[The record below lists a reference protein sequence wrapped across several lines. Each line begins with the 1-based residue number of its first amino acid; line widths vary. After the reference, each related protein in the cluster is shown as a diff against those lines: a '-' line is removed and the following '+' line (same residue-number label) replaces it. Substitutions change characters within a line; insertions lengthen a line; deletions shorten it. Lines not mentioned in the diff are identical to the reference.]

1 MNLPNIIAVA
11 LALHFLASVIWI
23 GGMFFAYIAL
33 RPSAAQVLEPPLRL
47 QLWVQVLRR
56 FFIWV
61 WAAVIILPVTG
72 YWMVWK
78 NWGGFANT
86 SMDITIM
93 HIISW
98 IMFFIYTYVFFV
110 PYRRLSQAVA
120 EQDYPNAGK
129 ELAQI
134 RFLVATNLTLGLLIT
149 VVASAG
155 RYL

>member
-98 IMFFIYTYVFFV
+98 VMFFIYTYVFFA

-134 RFLVATNLTLGLLIT
+134 RILVATNLTLGLLIT